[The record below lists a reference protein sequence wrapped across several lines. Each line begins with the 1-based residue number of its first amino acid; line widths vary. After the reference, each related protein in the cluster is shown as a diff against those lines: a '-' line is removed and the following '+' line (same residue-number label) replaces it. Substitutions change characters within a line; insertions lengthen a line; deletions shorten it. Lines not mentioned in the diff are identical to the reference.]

1 MSHAFYLTLAYGVGG
16 ILLVLEIFTLT
27 RRCRRASKLDKDED

>member
-16 ILLVLEIFTLT
+16 ILLVLEVFMLT
-27 RRCRRASKLDKDED
+27 QRCRRASKLDKDED